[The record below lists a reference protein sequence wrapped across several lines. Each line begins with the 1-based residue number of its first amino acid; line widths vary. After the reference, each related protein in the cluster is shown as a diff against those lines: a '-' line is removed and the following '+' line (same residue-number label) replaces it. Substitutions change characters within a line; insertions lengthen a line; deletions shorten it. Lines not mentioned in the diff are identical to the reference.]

1 MDLEDRRQN
10 IGEDYWWFAG
20 KMELSSILLKTIL
33 KKRKGIILNVGCGT
47 GEDLGIIS
55 KYGKTIAIDISKETL
70 SKVAHTDTI
79 QLIRGDAENLPF
91 REDVFDIVLMQ
102 DVIEHLENDEKSIQ
116 QVFTVMNGGG
126 HLIISVPAIP
136 FLFSG
141 HDVGLGHLRR
151 YTKKTFLN
159 LVNDR
164 FIVKRFTYWNT
175 FLFPPIMVFRL
186 MKKIVYIRRTN
197 KTSDIW
203 KLHPFLNKIFSSVL
217 RLENTLIKNNINLPI
232 GVSLIG
238 VFKKKV
244 N

>member
-1 MDLEDRRQN
+1 LEL
-10 IGEDYWWFAG
+10 IC
-20 KMELSSILLKTIL
+20 
-33 KKRKGIILNVGCGT
+33 KKGRNIILNVGCGT
-47 GEDLGIIS
+47 GEDLEIIS
-55 KYGKTIAIDISKETL
+55 KFGKTIAMDISKETL
-70 SKVAHTDTI
+70 SKVVQSDTI

-91 REDVFDIVLMQ
+91 REDVFDIVLML
-102 DVIEHLENDEKSIQ
+102 DVIEHLENDEKSVQ

-136 FLFSG
+136 LLFSG

-151 YTKKTFLN
+151 YTKKAFLN
-159 LVNDR
+159 LVNNR
-164 FIVKRFTYWNT
+164 FIIKRFTYWNT

-203 KLHPFLNKIFSSVL
+203 KLHPCLNKIFLSVL
-217 RLENTLIKNNINLPI
+217 RLENTLIKNNINLPF

-244 N
+244 D